1 MSESHVQDG
10 TVVEKAG
17 RDLLSAGRNLWL
29 AGLGAVA
36 QVEEGSRGLFGR
48 LVERGLPMEERGRTV
63 AAKAADRTTKTVQEI
78 GQLVVDQVEF
88 EAQGVVKRVGLMT
101 RDDLKVFAA
110 RLETL
115 SEKIDEYAAWSK
127 AASRKAETKI
137 AAKAPSARKP
147 RQSKKTR

>member
-17 RDLLSAGRNLWL
+17 RDLLSAGRSLWL

-36 QVEEGSRGLFGR
+36 QVEEGSRELFGR
-48 LVERGLPMEERGRTV
+48 LVERGRPMEERGRTV
-63 AAKAADRTTKTVQEI
+63 AVKAADRTTKTVQEI
-78 GQLVVDQVEF
+78 GQLVVDQVEY

-115 SEKIDEYAAWSK
+115 SEKIDEYAAWSTE
-127 AASRKAETKI
+127 ASRKAETKI